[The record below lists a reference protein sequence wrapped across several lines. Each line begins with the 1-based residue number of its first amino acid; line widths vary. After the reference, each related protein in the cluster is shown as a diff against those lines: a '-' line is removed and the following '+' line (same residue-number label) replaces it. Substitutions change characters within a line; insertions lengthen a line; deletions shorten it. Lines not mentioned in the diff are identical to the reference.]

1 MKSAIRPISA
11 SFLTLVALSAWA
23 QTPPTP
29 PPAAPARTPVLIIT
43 LDTTRF
49 DRLGCYGN
57 KDGLTRN
64 LDRFSESATLFSNAH
79 SAIPQTVPSHA
90 TIFSGLNPNLHGVRK
105 NLEVRV
111 PKNIPLLAEEFQAAG
126 YETGAFVSSFV
137 LLGSFGMNRGFGT
150 YEDSFY
156 HRGYPDTAERKA
168 PETIKRAIPWIL
180 SQKGSWFCWLHLYD
194 PHFPYE
200 PPPAV
205 AKKFPGR
212 PYDGEVAYMDTSLGL
227 LFQKLDEANILD
239 KALVIIC
246 GDHGESLGEHGE
258 LTHGLFLY
266 DSATRVPL
274 LIKRPSQ
281 QAGTRVYRS
290 VGLVDIA
297 PTVRALCGL
306 APKPSDGLS
315 LAPLLESKVLDRPPV
330 YLESLEPLYAY
341 GWAPL
346 YAAVDQDT
354 KYILAPRQELYDLA
368 KDPKERTNLFSKES
382 APAKRLKS
390 WVQGSIEK
398 AVNAPASEQLKLDQE
413 ELKSLQSLG
422 YIAGTP
428 GSSAGGSYRDPKDM
442 VKALDAAAAAE
453 MALKEGRSEEAA
465 KLYEQVVRMDPAS
478 PYFHL
483 QLGTALQE
491 SNPAEAEVH
500 FKKVLQ
506 LRPSFPQVYSR
517 LMVLWFNHSRSTE
530 AYQLGKLG
538 LAQVDDYDGEI
549 HALTGYA
556 ALKAGRPEAE
566 VQGYLDEAAKRG
578 KEFPVALKARAVL
591 AVQRGDKEG
600 ALRNIEKMAE
610 DAPTP
615 YLIQLEGDERFAPLR
630 GESRFWAVILN
641 AKKKMGMK

>member
-1 MKSAIRPISA
+1 MKSMIR
-11 SFLTLVALSAWA
+11 SFCFSVPMLLSAFSLWG
-23 QTPPTP
+23 QTPP
-29 PPAAPARTPVLIIT
+29 PPAASQKPPVLIIT
-43 LDTTRF
+43 LDTTRA

-64 LDRFSESATLFSNAH
+64 LDRFAESATLFSNAH
-79 SAIPQTVPSHA
+79 SAIPQTVPAHT
-90 TIFSGLNPNLHGVRK
+90 TIFSGLNPNSHSVRK

-111 PKNIPLLAEEFQAAG
+111 PQNIPLLAEELQGAG
-126 YETGAFVSSFV
+126 YQTGAFISSFV

-156 HRGYPDTAERKA
+156 RRGYPESAERKA
-168 PETIKRAIPWIL
+168 PETIKKALPWIL
-180 SQKGSWFCWLHLYD
+180 SQKGPWFCWLHLYD

-200 PPPAV
+200 PPEAV

-212 PYDGEVAYMDTSLGL
+212 PYDGEIAFMDTSLGL
-227 LFQKLDEANILD
+227 LFQKLDEAGILD
-239 KALVIIC
+239 SAVVVIC
-246 GDHGESLGEHGE
+246 GDHGEALGEHGE
-258 LTHGLFLY
+258 MTHGLFIY
-266 DSATRVPL
+266 DSSMRVPL
-274 LIKRPSQ
+274 LLKRPGQ
-281 QAGTRVYRS
+281 QTASRVGRS
-290 VGLVDIA
+290 VGLVDLT
-297 PTVRALCGL
+297 PTVRDLCGL
-306 APKPSDGLS
+306 PAKTSDGVS
-315 LAPLLESKVLDRPPV
+315 LLPLLDGKTLDRAPV

-346 YAAVDQDT
+346 YGAVDAQT
-354 KYILAPRQELYDLA
+354 KFILAPRHELYDLG
-368 KDPKERTNLFSKES
+368 KDPQERTNLFTKES
-382 APAKRLKS
+382 APAKRLKG
-390 WVQGSIEK
+390 WVQGCIEK
-398 AVNAPASEQLKLDQE
+398 TVKAPVGEKLRLDQE

-442 VKALDAAAAAE
+442 TKALDAAIAAE
-453 MALKEGRSEEAA
+453 MALKQGRAEEAA
-465 KLYEQVVRMDPAS
+465 RLYEQVVRLDPAS

-491 SNPAEAEVH
+491 IRPAEAEVH
-500 FKKVLQ
+500 YKKVLQ

-517 LMVLWFNHSRSTE
+517 LMVLWFNHNRSAE

-538 LAQVDDYDGEI
+538 LSQVDDFDGEI

-566 VQGYLDEAAKRG
+566 ILGYLDEASKRG

-591 AVQRGDKEG
+591 AIQRGDK
-600 ALRNIEKMAE
+600 AASLAYIEKMAE

-615 YLIQLEGDERFAPLR
+615 YLIQLETDERFAALR
-630 GESRFWAVILN
+630 GESRFWAVILS